1 MKPSHNRLLRTVA
14 LGAVICAL
22 TVSGATAQ
30 TDLESALKQYSAT
43 SVAGYIQPV
52 ADLFGADMHAGYYHN
67 AWIPK
72 TGFSLGFDIIV
83 MGSIVD
89 DAQKYYTAY
98 APTGFTP
105 TSFKTA
111 TIFGGKGTSVSNSSI
126 AGLEY
131 KGSDGII
138 NTSIFPLAVPQIRIG
153 SLYGSD
159 LTFRFITIPNIG
171 DNKFPKITLWGA
183 GLRHSISQY
192 IPDCP
197 LDIAAGVYY
206 NSFKIGDVMNFK
218 GVAFNA
224 QASKAVKIIILY
236 GGIAYESS
244 KMDLTYSTTDPTAS
258 SNNVDVTLDGSNKF
272 RATVGVGLSLG
283 IFKVFADANFGSVT
297 NYSAGIGFGR

>member
-30 TDLESALKQYSAT
+30 TDLETALKQYSSAA
-43 SVAGYIQPV
+43 VAGYIQPV

-67 AWIPK
+67 AWIAES
-72 TGFSLGFDIIV
+72 GFSLGFDIIV

-89 DAQKYYTAY
+89 DAQKYYTAN
-98 APTGFTP
+98 APAGFTP
-105 TSFKTA
+105 TTFKTA
-111 TIFGGKGTSVSNSSI
+111 TIFGGKGTSVTNSNN
-126 AGLEY
+126 AALEY
-131 KGSDGII
+131 KGSDGIV

-159 LTFRFITIPNIG
+159 LTFRFVAIPNIG
-171 DNKFPKITLWGA
+171 DSKFPKITLWGA

-192 IPDCP
+192 IPNCP
-197 LDIAAGVYY
+197 VDIATGVYF
-206 NSFKIGDVMNFK
+206 NSFKIGDLMDFK
-218 GVAFNA
+218 GFAVNA

-236 GGIAYESS
+236 GGLAYESS
-244 KMDLTYSTTDPTAS
+244 KMDLTYNTTDP
-258 SNNVDVTLDGSNKF
+258 NVPADVNVTLDGSNKF
-272 RATVGVGLSLG
+272 RATIGVGLNLG

>member
-1 MKPSHNRLLRTVA
+1 MKPSHNRLLRTFA

-22 TVSGATAQ
+22 TISGATAQ
-30 TDLESALKQYSAT
+30 TDLETTLQQYSA
-43 SVAGYIQPV
+43 SAVAGYIQPV

-67 AWIPK
+67 AWIANS
-72 TGFSLGFDIIV
+72 GFSLGFDIIA

-98 APTGFTP
+98 TPAGFTP
-105 TSFKTA
+105 SSFKA
-111 TIFGGKGTSVSNSSI
+111 PTIFGPKEGTSVTMPSGQTY
-126 AGLEY
+126 GLS
-131 KGSDGII
+131 GGII
-138 NTSIFPLAVPQIRIG
+138 NSTFFPLIVPQLRIG

-171 DNKFPKITLWGA
+171 DNKFPKIVLWGVGA
-183 GLRHSISQY
+183 RHSISQY
-192 IPDCP
+192 IPECP
-197 LDIAAGVYY
+197 VDIAAGVYF
-206 NSFKIGDVMNFK
+206 NSFQIGDIMDFK
-218 GVAFNA
+218 GFAVGA
-224 QASKAVKIIILY
+224 QASKSVKIIILY

-244 KMDLTYSTTDPTAS
+244 KMKLTYNTTDPTAAAS
-258 SNNVDVTLDGSNKF
+258 GVDVTLDGSNKF

>member
-30 TDLESALKQYSAT
+30 TDLETALKQYNSS
-43 SVAGYIQPV
+43 SVTGYIQPV

-67 AWIPK
+67 AWIAES
-72 TGFSLGFDIIV
+72 GFSLGFDIIV

-89 DAQKYYTAY
+89 DAQKYYTAS
-98 APTGFTP
+98 APAGFTP
-105 TSFKTA
+105 STFKTA
-111 TIFGGKGTSVSNSSI
+111 TIFGDKGTSITNSTNPV
-126 AGLEY
+126 LEY
-131 KGSDGII
+131 KGSDGIVK
-138 NTSIFPLAVPQIRIG
+138 TSIFPLAVPQIRIG

-159 LTFRFITIPNIG
+159 LTLRFVAIPNIG

-183 GLRHSISQY
+183 GLRHNISQY
-192 IPDCP
+192 IPNCP
-197 LDIAAGVYY
+197 IDIATGVYF
-206 NSFKIGDVMNFK
+206 NSFKIGDLMDFK
-218 GVAFNA
+218 GFAVNA

-244 KMDLTYSTTDPTAS
+244 KMDLTYKTTDP
-258 SNNVDVTLDGSNKF
+258 NVPADVNVTLDGSNKF
-272 RATVGVGLSLG
+272 RATIGVGLNLG